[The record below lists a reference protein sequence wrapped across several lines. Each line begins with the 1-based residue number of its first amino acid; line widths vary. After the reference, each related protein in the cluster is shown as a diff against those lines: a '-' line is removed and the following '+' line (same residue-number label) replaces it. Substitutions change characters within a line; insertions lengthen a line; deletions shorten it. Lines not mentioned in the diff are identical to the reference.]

1 MIDTLFESFEATSTF
16 VNILWSLGIIIVFYV
31 VKNIIIRILHNR
43 IENSEAYYRVKRLIN
58 GINFFIVSIAL
69 IFIWLGAGA
78 NFITI
83 LGLFSAGVALALKD
97 ILLNIAGW
105 LYILVRQPFYVGDR
119 IEISGIKGDVIDQNL
134 FKFRV
139 IEIGNWV
146 KAEQSTGRIIHIPN
160 YKVFTDPLA
169 NYSLGFEYIW
179 DEIAVVVT
187 FESDWRKAK
196 RILEKIV
203 NHYAEDISVEMNK
216 QIKEATRKFM
226 IFYKSLTPIVYTDVT
241 DSGVRLTLRFVCKP
255 KERRQ
260 SNEIIWEAI
269 LDAFNLEEDVD
280 IAYPTM
286 RRT

>member
-1 MIDTLFESFEATSTF
+1 MINTLFNSVEATSTLL
-16 VNILWSLGIIIVFYV
+16 NILWSLGIIVIFYV
-31 VKNIIIRILHNR
+31 SKNLVIRILHRR
-43 IENSEAYYRVKRLIN
+43 INNSEAYYRVKRLIN
-58 GINFFIVSIAL
+58 GVNFFIVSITL

-169 NYSLGFEYIW
+169 NYSL
-179 DEIAVVVT
+179 EIGRA
-187 FESDWRKAK
+187 SCR
-196 RILEKIV
+196 
-203 NHYAEDISVEMNK
+203 
-216 QIKEATRKFM
+216 
-226 IFYKSLTPIVYTDVT
+226 
-241 DSGVRLTLRFVCKP
+241 
-255 KERRQ
+255 ER
-260 SNEIIWEAI
+260 
-269 LDAFNLEEDVD
+269 V
-280 IAYPTM
+280 
-286 RRT
+286 

>member
-31 VKNIIIRILHNR
+31 VKNIIIRILHSR